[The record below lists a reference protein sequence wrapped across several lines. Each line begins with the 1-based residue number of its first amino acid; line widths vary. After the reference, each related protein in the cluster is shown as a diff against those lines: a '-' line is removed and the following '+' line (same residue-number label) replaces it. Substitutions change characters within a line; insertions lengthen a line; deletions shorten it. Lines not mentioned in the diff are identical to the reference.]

1 MSRRTGPVVPAIV
14 ETFHTPTRFSIMAS
28 LAGVD
33 KAEFAL
39 VRDTIGVS
47 DSVLSKHATQLE
59 TAGHVEVIKGYVGK
73 RPRTWFALTPEGRA
87 AFAGHLAALRQI
99 AAAAEQFVATG
110 PGDAD

>member
-1 MSRRTGPVVPAIV
+1 MSRRPDVTPAIV
-14 ETFHTPTRFSIMAS
+14 EAFHAPTRFSIMAS

-47 DSVLSKHATQLE
+47 DSVLSKHAAQLE
-59 TAGHVEVIKGYVGK
+59 TAGHVEVVKGYVGK
-73 RPRTWFALTPEGRA
+73 RPRTWFALTPDGRA

-99 AAAAEQFVATG
+99 ADAAADFAAEAS
-110 PGDAD
+110 AD